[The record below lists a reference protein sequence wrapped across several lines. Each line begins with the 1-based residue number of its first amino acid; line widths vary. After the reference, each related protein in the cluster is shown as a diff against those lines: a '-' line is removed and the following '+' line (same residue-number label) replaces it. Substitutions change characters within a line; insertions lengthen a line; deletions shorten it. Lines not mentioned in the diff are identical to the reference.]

1 MSKLMNLLTNKIKRF
16 WNAYSWL
23 TKGTKGAHIFAAILM
38 IRLIVIEEY
47 FQVLFFVTIYAIILL
62 MKFDSFEKGNIL
74 WHIKKE
80 DKNTYHSAKRLSDM
94 EIYGE

>member
-1 MSKLMNLLTNKIKRF
+1 MSRLIRF
-16 WNAYSWL
+16 WNAYRWL
-23 TKGTKGAHIFAAILM
+23 TKGTEGVHIFVAILI
-38 IRLIVIEEY
+38 IRSIVIEEY
-47 FQVLFFVTIYAIILL
+47 FQALFSVTIYVVILI

-80 DKNTYHSAKRLSDM
+80 DNVMYRSAKRVSDM